1 MQHSPFLLG
10 MHPEDL
16 AAPQCFFR
24 HPSSRRKNP
33 SSRAAQS
40 ELFWLSTDISG
51 HRNQLWVLLEKNC
64 PFVNSCQH
72 ICRDI
77 CTGSLGQGWTF
88 WPFWPND
95 QADTSWFPGRESKLP
110 RVRYFGIFLDVI
122 GLTFINWGFYWGDRC
137 GLGGHWSSIKDDAD
151 ASPFQWWS
159 RPQSMATPSTI
170 FNGDFG
176 LLPIECWTGITGRL
190 KCVRWHRG
198 YISSSQDDI
207 MDTSWHHGHTSTL
220 FPIRWVSLTLFRSQ
234 DTFGSGTAFHI
245 YHIAVTFKNGVQ

>member
-1 MQHSPFLLG
+1 MHHSPFLLR
-10 MHPEDL
+10 MHPDDL
-16 AAPQCFFR
+16 AAPQCFSVTR
-24 HPSSRRKNP
+24 AQEEKNP

-77 CTGSLGQGWTF
+77 CTGSLWQGWTF

-137 GLGGHWSSIKDDAD
+137 GLGALEDIGLRSRMTLMLLHSSGDHDPNPWRHHQP
-151 ASPFQWWS
+151 S
-159 RPQSMATPSTI
+159 SMETS
-170 FNGDFG
+170 
-176 LLPIECWTGITGRL
+176 
-190 KCVRWHRG
+190 V
-198 YISSSQDDI
+198 SSQLNAERESGDGSNVSDGILDTSTPLKMTSWIHHDI
-207 MDTSWHHGHTSTL
+207 MDTPPCYSQLGECHWLYSEVKT
-220 FPIRWVSLTLFRSQ
+220 Q
-234 DTFGSGTAFHI
+234 DTFGS
-245 YHIAVTFKNGVQ
+245 VT

>member
-1 MQHSPFLLG
+1 MGLRDAS
-10 MHPEDL
+10 
-16 AAPQCFFR
+16 A
-24 HPSSRRKNP
+24 S
-33 SSRAAQS
+33 
-40 ELFWLSTDISG
+40 
-51 HRNQLWVLLEKNC
+51 KNC

-77 CTGSLGQGWTF
+77 CTGSLWQGWTF

-137 GLGGHWSSIKDDAD
+137 GSLGGHWSSIKDDAD

-190 KCVRWHRG
+190 KCVRWYLG
-198 YISSSQDDI
+198 YINSSQDDI
-207 MDTSWHHGHTSTL
+207 MDT
-220 FPIRWVSLTLFRSQ
+220 PPRYSQ
-234 DTFGSGTAFHI
+234 LGECHWLYSGVKTPL
-245 YHIAVTFKNGVQ
+245 AVEQHYIFTILR